1 MVGMSVTLDREI
13 CIVCLFE
20 IEIFEIVLSFD
31 KEIFI
36 CFIDDFMLNE
46 EIFIFNIFESDIC
59 ETKVSFDK
67 EIFVFDIFSGLRFSK

>member
-1 MVGMSVTLDREI
+1 MAGMSVRFDREI
-13 CIVCLFE
+13 FIICVFE
-20 IEIFEIVLSFD
+20 IEIFEIELSFD

-36 CFIDDFMLNE
+36 WFIDGFMLSE

-67 EIFVFDIFSGLRFSK
+67 EIFVFDIFLGLRFLK

>member
-1 MVGMSVTLDREI
+1 MVGMSVALDREMF
-13 CIVCLFE
+13 IVCLFE
-20 IEIFEIVLSFD
+20 IEIFEIELSFG

-36 CFIDDFMLNE
+36 CFIMLNE

-67 EIFVFDIFSGLRFSK
+67 EIFVFDRFLGLRFLK